1 MRPDR
6 AARRLKTYPARK
18 EKFIFFYSEHGVD
31 SGRGM
36 LKVYPRGREGFNPT
50 QHCPTYIYFPWKRSK
65 ETNENRLKKAKKG
78 GAASQVVL
86 VAESER

>member
-1 MRPDR
+1 MRLGCGRPGG
-6 AARRLKTYPARK
+6 RK
-18 EKFIFFYSEHGVD
+18 ETENMSSEEKFIFFYSEHGVD

-65 ETNENRLKKAKKG
+65 ETNEQRLKKAKKKG
-78 GAASQVVL
+78 GGGL
-86 VAESER
+86 HHK